1 MSYCVNCG
9 VELEKSEKSCPLCG
23 VEVFNPL
30 QPFDEKAIRP
40 YPRRLDPINARINR
54 QFIAAIM
61 SICLAFPALLCLAIN
76 LSLDGRLTWS
86 LYAMGALALLWT
98 FAVPLYLFRK
108 PSLTVLFLPDTAAVL
123 AYLLLI
129 AVLQQGLSWYLGL
142 ALPLVLLTG
151 GLVYLNAA
159 LILHRIFRGFVIP
172 AAVLIS
178 IGLLVM
184 GVELIIEQYLAGA
197 WDLGWSFYVLIPCL
211 AIAMV
216 CLTIARRQSIR
227 EEIRKRLH
235 L

>member
-30 QPFDEKAIRP
+30 QPYDEKAIRP

-54 QFIAAIM
+54 QFIAAIL

-76 LSLDGRLTWS
+76 LSMDGRLTWS
-86 LYAMGALALLWT
+86 LYATGALVLLWT
-98 FAVPLYLFRK
+98 FAAPLYLFRK
-108 PSLTVLFLPDTAAVL
+108 PSLTVLFLPDVAVVL

-129 AVLQQGLSWYLGL
+129 AVLQQGIDWYLGL

-159 LILHRIFRGFVIP
+159 LILRRIIRGFAIP
-172 AAVLIS
+172 AAILIS

-184 GVELIIEQYLAGA
+184 GIELIIEQHLVGT

-211 AIAMV
+211 AVAMV

-227 EEIRKRLH
+227 EEIKKRLH